1 MLRSLRTKFAPIS
14 SRSDRVQDGAGGGRP
29 HHRGMS
35 ASETMHLLVLDQDW
49 RPLRRLDGSGDWRD
63 ITAELLRIEGQWL
76 VIEQQRADDPAPLP
90 QWDDIRLS
98 RAISRRLRPM
108 EVKLADHV
116 IQGGAQ
122 RFSFRE
128 AGLL

>member
-1 MLRSLRTKFAPIS
+1 MTATEP
-14 SRSDRVQDGAGGGRP
+14 V
-29 HHRGMS
+29 
-35 ASETMHLLVLDQDW
+35 HLVILDQEW
-49 RPLRRLDGSGDWRD
+49 RPLRRVDGRGDWRD
-63 ITAELLRIEGQWL
+63 IMVQLLQDDGDWI
-76 VIEQQRADDPAPLP
+76 VIEQQRAHDPSPLP
-90 QWDDIRLS
+90 NWDDIRLS

-116 IQGGAQ
+116 IHGGST

>member
-1 MLRSLRTKFAPIS
+1 MAVLSVLEDI
-14 SRSDRVQDGAGGGRP
+14 RP
-29 HHRGMS
+29 DERRWRFHPQLMDV
-35 ASETMHLLVLDQDW
+35 AETVHFLVLDDDW
-49 RPLRRLDGSGDWRD
+49 RLLRRLEAKDGWCSVV
-63 ITAELLRIEGQWL
+63 AQLLQCDSQWI
-76 VIEQQRADDPAPLP
+76 VIDQQRLDASSPMPSR
-90 QWDDIRLS
+90 DDIRLS

-116 IQGGAQ
+116 IRSWQS